1 MKARLL
7 VRRVKNGGLR
17 AFLWGERRGE
27 ITFKAF
33 GKEVVKLDLVAE
45 NVGGCPSLGQ
55 SQAVDFVSPLAL
67 DVTGNGLGLVVADTG
82 DLECHVGRGL
92 GLDLKGSAI
101 EVVVLS

>member
-7 VRRVKNGGLR
+7 VRRVKNGSLR
-17 AFLWGERRGE
+17 AFLWSERRGE
-27 ITFKAF
+27 IKLKAF

-45 NVGGCPSLGQ
+45 DVGRCPGLGQ
-55 SQAVDFVSPLAL
+55 SQAMDFVAPLAL
-67 DVTGNGLGLVVADTG
+67 NVTSDGFGLVVADTG